1 MVLQALELP
10 LPNPWLTIPLPLFAT
25 NSVTGPHADASGGLV
40 PVNLRRSFC
49 SLAGAFALAV
59 PVMAI
64 AAPLIA
70 LNSAVYVEKI
80 APGKGRTLQPA
91 ARLNRGDRVV
101 YVVSWYRMG
110 GAGAFTVTNP
120 LPRSVYY
127 QGSADGS
134 EEVSL
139 DGGKSWGK
147 LERLRIGDRVATP
160 EDVTQV
166 RWHVPAAEAAHGA
179 GEITYSAIVR

>member
-1 MVLQALELP
+1 M
-10 LPNPWLTIPLPLFAT
+10 
-25 NSVTGPHADASGGLV
+25 
-40 PVNLRRSFC
+40 NLRRSFIP
-49 SLAGAFALAV
+49 LAGALALAV

-64 AAPLIA
+64 ATPLIA
-70 LNSAVYVEKI
+70 LDSAVYVETV

-91 ARLNRGDRVV
+91 ARLSRGDRVV
-101 YVVSWYRMG
+101 YVVNWYRMG
-110 GAGAFTVTNP
+110 GSGAFTVTNP

-139 DGGKSWGK
+139 DGGRTWGK
-147 LERLRIGDRVATP
+147 LDQMRVGGRMATP
-160 EDVTQV
+160 EDVTNV
-166 RWHVPAAEAAHGA
+166 RWHIPANEAARGA

>member
-1 MVLQALELP
+1 M
-10 LPNPWLTIPLPLFAT
+10 
-25 NSVTGPHADASGGLV
+25 
-40 PVNLRRSFC
+40 NLRRSFVAT
-49 SLAGAFALAV
+49 AGALCLAAPAL
-59 PVMAI
+59 

-70 LNSAVYVEKI
+70 LDSAVYVEKVG
-80 APGKGRTLQPA
+80 PGKGRTLQPA
-91 ARLNRGDRVV
+91 ARLNRGDRLV

-110 GAGAFTVTNP
+110 GTGAFTVTNP

-139 DGGKSWGK
+139 DGGKTWGK
-147 LERLRIGDRVATP
+147 LDQIRTSGRLATP
-160 EDVTQV
+160 EDVTNV
-166 RWHVPAAEAAHGA
+166 RWHVAASEAAQGS

>member
-1 MVLQALELP
+1 M
-10 LPNPWLTIPLPLFAT
+10 
-25 NSVTGPHADASGGLV
+25 
-40 PVNLRRSFC
+40 NLHRSFI
-49 SLAGAFALAV
+49 SLAGALALAV

-70 LNSAVYVEKI
+70 LDSAVYVEKV
-80 APGKGRTLQPA
+80 APGKGRSLQPA
-91 ARLNRGDRVV
+91 ARLNRGDRLV

-110 GAGAFTVTNP
+110 GTGAFTVTNP
-120 LPRSVYY
+120 LPHSVYY
-127 QGSADGS
+127 QGSADGR

-139 DGGKSWGK
+139 DRGKTWGK
-147 LERLRIGDRVATP
+147 LEQLRIGDRIATP

-166 RWHVPAAEAAHGA
+166 RWHVAADQAAHGS

>member
-1 MVLQALELP
+1 M
-10 LPNPWLTIPLPLFAT
+10 
-25 NSVTGPHADASGGLV
+25 
-40 PVNLRRSFC
+40 NLCRSFI
-49 SLAGAFALAV
+49 SLAGALCLAAPAL
-59 PVMAI
+59 

-70 LNSAVYVEKI
+70 LDSAVYVEKI

-91 ARLNRGDRVV
+91 AQLNRGDRVV

-110 GAGAFTVTNP
+110 GSGAFTVTNP

-139 DGGKSWGK
+139 DGGRTWGK
-147 LERLRIGDRVATP
+147 LDRMRIGTRLATP
-160 EDVTQV
+160 EDVTHV
-166 RWHVPAAEAAHGA
+166 RWHVPATEAARGA

>member
-1 MVLQALELP
+1 MK
-10 LPNPWLTIPLPLFAT
+10 
-25 NSVTGPHADASGGLV
+25 
-40 PVNLRRSFC
+40 LRHNFS
-49 SLAGAFALAV
+49 SLAAALALAV
-59 PVMAI
+59 PVVAV
-64 AAPLIA
+64 ATPLIA
-70 LNSAVYVEKI
+70 LDSAVYVEKVG
-80 APGKGRTLQPA
+80 PGTGRSLQPA

-110 GAGAFTVTNP
+110 GNGAFTVTNP

-147 LERLRIGDRVATP
+147 LERLRIGDRLATP

-166 RWHVPAAEAAHGA
+166 RWHVAASEAARGA

>member
-1 MVLQALELP
+1 M
-10 LPNPWLTIPLPLFAT
+10 
-25 NSVTGPHADASGGLV
+25 
-40 PVNLRRSFC
+40 NLRRSFV
-49 SLAGAFALAV
+49 SLAGALCLAA
-59 PVMAI
+59 PAI

-70 LNSAVYVEKI
+70 LDSAVYVEKN
-80 APGKGRTLQPA
+80 APGKGRMLQPA

-110 GAGAFTVTNP
+110 GTGAFTVTNP
-120 LPRSVYY
+120 LPRSVWY

-139 DGGKSWGK
+139 DSGKTWGK
-147 LERLRIGDRVATP
+147 LDRMRIGTRFATP
-160 EDVTQV
+160 EDVTHV
-166 RWHVPAAEAAHGA
+166 RWHVPADEAARGT

>member
-1 MVLQALELP
+1 M
-10 LPNPWLTIPLPLFAT
+10 
-25 NSVTGPHADASGGLV
+25 
-40 PVNLRRSFC
+40 PVNLRRSFIP
-49 SLAGAFALAV
+49 LAGALALAV
-59 PVMAI
+59 PIGAI

-70 LNSAVYVEKI
+70 LDSAVYVEKI

-101 YVVSWYRMG
+101 YVVSWFRMG
-110 GAGAFTVTNP
+110 GSGAFTVTNP

-139 DGGKSWGK
+139 DGGRTWGK
-147 LERLRIGDRVATP
+147 LDQMRTSGRLATP

-166 RWHVPAAEAAHGA
+166 RWHVPASEAAQGS

>member
-1 MVLQALELP
+1 M
-10 LPNPWLTIPLPLFAT
+10 
-25 NSVTGPHADASGGLV
+25 
-40 PVNLRRSFC
+40 NLRRSFI
-49 SLAGAFALAV
+49 SLAGALCLAAPAL
-59 PVMAI
+59 

-70 LNSAVYVEKI
+70 LDSAVYVEKI

-91 ARLNRGDRVV
+91 AQLNRGDRVV

-110 GAGAFTVTNP
+110 GSGAFTVTNP

-139 DGGKSWGK
+139 DGGRNWGK
-147 LERLRIGDRVATP
+147 LERMRIGDRLATP

-166 RWHVPAAEAAHGA
+166 RWHVAASEAARGS

>member
-1 MVLQALELP
+1 MK
-10 LPNPWLTIPLPLFAT
+10 
-25 NSVTGPHADASGGLV
+25 
-40 PVNLRRSFC
+40 LRRNFS
-49 SLAGAFALAV
+49 SLAAALALAV
-59 PVMAI
+59 PVMAV
-64 AAPLIA
+64 ATPLIA
-70 LNSAVYVEKI
+70 LDSAVYVEKVG
-80 APGKGRTLQPA
+80 PGTGRSLQPA

-110 GAGAFTVTNP
+110 GNGAFTVTNP

-139 DGGKSWGK
+139 DSGKTWGK
-147 LERLRIGDRVATP
+147 LDHLRLGDRLATP

-166 RWHVPAAEAAHGA
+166 RWHVPATQAAQGS

>member
-1 MVLQALELP
+1 M
-10 LPNPWLTIPLPLFAT
+10 
-25 NSVTGPHADASGGLV
+25 
-40 PVNLRRSFC
+40 NLRRSFV
-49 SLAGAFALAV
+49 SLAGALCLAA
-59 PVMAI
+59 PAI

-70 LNSAVYVEKI
+70 LDSAVYVEKVG
-80 APGKGRTLQPA
+80 PGQGRILQPA
-91 ARLNRGDRVV
+91 ARLNRGDRLV

-110 GAGAFTVTNP
+110 GTGAFTVSNP

-147 LERLRIGDRVATP
+147 LDQIRTSGRLATP
-160 EDVTQV
+160 EDVTNV
-166 RWHVPAAEAAHGA
+166 RWHVAASEAAQGS

>member
-1 MVLQALELP
+1 MVL
-10 LPNPWLTIPLPLFAT
+10 
-25 NSVTGPHADASGGLV
+25 
-40 PVNLRRSFC
+40 VNLGRSFT
-49 SLAGAFALAV
+49 SLVGMLTLAV

-64 AAPLIA
+64 ATPLIA
-70 LNSAVYVEKI
+70 LDSAVYVEKLLP
-80 APGKGRTLQPA
+80 ANGRTLQPA
-91 ARLNRGDRVV
+91 ARLNHGDRVV
-101 YVVSWYRMG
+101 YVVSWTRMG
-110 GAGAFTVTNP
+110 GTGAFVVINP

-147 LERLRIGDRVATP
+147 LERLRIGDRLATP

-166 RWHVPAAEAAHGA
+166 RWHVAASEAARGA

>member
-1 MVLQALELP
+1 M
-10 LPNPWLTIPLPLFAT
+10 
-25 NSVTGPHADASGGLV
+25 
-40 PVNLRRSFC
+40 NLHRSFIV
-49 SLAGAFALAV
+49 LAGALCLAA
-59 PVMAI
+59 PAI

-70 LNSAVYVEKI
+70 LDSAVYVEKV
-80 APGKGRTLQPA
+80 APGKGRMLQPA
-91 ARLNRGDRVV
+91 AQLNRGDRLV

-110 GAGAFTVTNP
+110 GTGAFTVTNP

-139 DGGKSWGK
+139 DGGRTWGK
-147 LERLRIGDRVATP
+147 LDQMRVGGRMATP
-160 EDVTQV
+160 EDVTHI
-166 RWHVPAAEAAHGA
+166 RWHVAASEAARGE